1 MIERGSHR
9 PGIVVSSGGMEAG
22 NYPGGREEPVSL
34 TQHGEDCL
42 RPGDPDEVSFVSKA
56 GPQGC

>member
-1 MIERGSHR
+1 
-9 PGIVVSSGGMEAG
+9 MEAG
-22 NYPGGREEPVSL
+22 NYPGGREELVSL